1 MTAPETR
8 AVIEALSAEGA
19 GPRFVGGCVRD
30 ALLGR
35 RVTEIDI
42 ATPDRPE
49 RVIELLERAGL
60 KAIPTG
66 IKYGTVTAI
75 SGERHFEITTL
86 RRDVKTYGRHADVAF
101 TDDWEEDASRRDLTI
116 NALSCTPDGA
126 LYDPFDGRRD
136 LEAGRIRFVGEAEK
150 RIEEDQL
157 RLLLY
162 IRFYAYFGKE
172 PPDPEALEACRK
184 WARAL
189 DALSGERVRDEML
202 KILDAPGPV
211 AVLEHL
217 KAVGALRQVLPEA
230 DGFDLLERLAA
241 LEGEAPD
248 GLRRLAA
255 LIREAGG
262 SGNDART
269 VAARWRLSNANADRL
284 AQMVEPPLGIEPERD
299 GGAGRRALYRLG
311 PELYRDLVYLAW
323 AEAMTHMDT
332 DPGFGALLEAARRW
346 RPVKL
351 PVRGADVRALG
362 VPAGPEVGELLS
374 RLEAWWLEG
383 DFKAS
388 RKEALAKLRALV
400 AQARGS

>member
-19 GPRFVGGCVRD
+19 HPRFVGGCVRD

-35 RVTEIDI
+35 PVTDIDI
-42 ATPDRPE
+42 ATPDPPE

-66 IKYGTVTAI
+66 IKHGTITGIA
-75 SGERHFEITTL
+75 GERHFEITTL

-116 NALSCTPDGA
+116 NALSCAPDGA
-126 LYDPFDGRRD
+126 LYDPFGGRGD
-136 LEAGRIRFVGEAEK
+136 LEAGRIRFVGDAEK
-150 RIEEDQL
+150 RIEEDHL
-157 RLLLY
+157 RLLRY
-162 IRFYAYFGKE
+162 FRFYAYFGKE
-172 PPDPEALEACRK
+172 PPDPEALAACRK
-184 WARAL
+184 WAGAL

-202 KILDAPGPV
+202 KILDAPDPV

-217 KAVGALRQVLPEA
+217 KAVGALGQVLPEA
-230 DGFDLLERLAA
+230 DGFDRLERLAA
-241 LEGEAPD
+241 LEGRASD

-255 LIREAGG
+255 LLRETG
-262 SGNDART
+262 SCDDAART
-269 VAARWRLSNANADRL
+269 LAARWRLSNANADRL
-284 AQMVEPPLGIEPERD
+284 ARMVEPPLAIEPERD

-323 AEAMTHMDT
+323 AEAMTHTDA
-332 DPGFGALLEAARRW
+332 DPGFGALLEEARRW
-346 RPVKL
+346 RPVEL
-351 PVRGADVRALG
+351 PVKGADIRALG
-362 VPAGPEVGELLS
+362 VPAGPEVGRLLAEV
-374 RLEAWWLEG
+374 EAWWLEG

-388 RKEALAKLRALV
+388 REEALAKLCALV
-400 AQARGS
+400 GQARES